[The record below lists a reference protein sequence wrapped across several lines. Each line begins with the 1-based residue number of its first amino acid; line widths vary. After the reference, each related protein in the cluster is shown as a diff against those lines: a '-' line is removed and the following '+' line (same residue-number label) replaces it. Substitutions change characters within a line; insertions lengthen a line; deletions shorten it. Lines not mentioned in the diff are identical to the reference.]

1 MKKKILIIGLGR
13 FGLSIAKTLSNM
25 NVDILA
31 VDNKSEPVEKA
42 SDFLQFCE
50 VCDSSKKDVLEEINA
65 HTFDSAIV
73 SIGNLESTFLTVA
86 NLSELG
92 VKNIYVRAES
102 NDYEKILTKLGATN
116 VIIPETSAATSLAH
130 EVVSQNVLDYYEISK
145 DYGVVKVEI
154 PENFKSDTLINLDI
168 RNKYDVNIVGII
180 RNEKFFI
187 PKGTDFILP
196 LDVVLI
202 VGKDNKITKFE
213 SDIN

>member
-1 MKKKILIIGLGR
+1 MKKKILVIGLGR

-31 VDNKSEPVEKA
+31 IDNKNDPVEKA
-42 SDFLQFCE
+42 SEFLQYVE

-65 HTFDSAIV
+65 SSFETAIV
-73 SIGNLESTFLTVA
+73 AIGNLEATFLTVA

-102 NDYEKILTKLGATN
+102 NDYENILTKLGATN
-116 VIIPETSAATSLAH
+116 IIIPETAAATSLAH
-130 EVVSQNVLDYYEISK
+130 EVVSQSVLDYYEISK

-154 PENFKSDTLINLDI
+154 PEDFKSDTLINLDI
-168 RNKYDVNIVGII
+168 RNRYDVNIVGII
-180 RNEKFFI
+180 RNDSFFI
-187 PKGTDFILP
+187 PKGTDKILP